1 MKMSVIT
8 VKDSDIGISLICAF
22 YFSFQS
28 FKRGRSRELARVC
41 MRVFIT
47 QLARVVSVLKRLDL
61 DITIVKREKNLG
73 NLNKC
78 VHESW
83 QEYTS

>member
-8 VKDSDIGISLICAF
+8 AKDSDIGISLICSF

-28 FKRGRSRELARVC
+28 FKRGRELARVC

-47 QLARVVSVLKRLDL
+47 CMSKSRVVSVLKRLDL